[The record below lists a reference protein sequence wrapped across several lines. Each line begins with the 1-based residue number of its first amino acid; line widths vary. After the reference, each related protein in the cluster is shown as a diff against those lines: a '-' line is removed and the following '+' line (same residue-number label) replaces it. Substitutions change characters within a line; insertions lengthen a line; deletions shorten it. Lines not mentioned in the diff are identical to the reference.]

1 MSIHSAFATKLAS
14 ASSSEARVKVVALFR
29 AAMREADNIIRNY
42 QLDQTR
48 SELRNKIK
56 EEFAKHANVT
66 DTRVIDRLVFKG
78 ATELEEAKLLWKTKS
93 HVVRFFVPER
103 AGRSAAEMK
112 RIVAKQQKDAM
123 AQDALPAQGAT
134 AKSIP
139 QMFWADK
146 QSSSTL

>member
-1 MSIHSAFATKLAS
+1 MMNSAFATKLAS
-14 ASSSEARVKVVALFR
+14 SSTAEARSKVVALFR

-48 SELRNKIK
+48 SELREKIK
-56 EEFAKHANVT
+56 SEFNKHSSVT
-66 DTRVIDRLVFKG
+66 DTRVIDMLVFKG
-78 ATELEEAKLLWKTKS
+78 AAELEEAKMIWKTKS

-103 AGRSAAEMK
+103 AGRSLAEMK
-112 RIVAKQQKDAM
+112 RIVAKKEQEAAAQKAIE
-123 AQDALPAQGAT
+123 AKGVTQ
-134 AKSIP
+134 KSIP